1 MKEKLN
7 WDSVFFSAW
16 SVQKCMRKF
25 TCLKTISVSGLSNYF
40 LIMDLGAGGLG
51 GALLRQTPYSSEWF
65 SCGLHYL
72 PHTQG
77 NHAETESQSGTIG
90 LSIPLVGCPHEQT
103 VQRQRNLL
111 DQHKHEPAGQDLS
124 GGKVLT
130 LDHRF
135 DGPRQDTWLP
145 NNSTVCRGLTW
156 IALQ

>member
-1 MKEKLN
+1 
-7 WDSVFFSAW
+7 
-16 SVQKCMRKF
+16 MRKF
-25 TCLKTISVSGLSNYF
+25 TCLKTISVSGLSIYF

-90 LSIPLVGCPHEQT
+90 LSIPLVGSPHEQT

-135 DGPRQDTWLP
+135 DGPRQNTWLP
-145 NNSTVCRGLTW
+145 NNSTVCRGLAW